1 MRSCSRCVTDGQPY
15 TWLTVRYFAVAL
27 AVVALRPRG
36 VVVAAAV
43 HSTVNLIG
51 LLVMLSVELGR

>member
-1 MRSCSRCVTDGQPY
+1 
-15 TWLTVRYFAVAL
+15 
-27 AVVALRPRG
+27 